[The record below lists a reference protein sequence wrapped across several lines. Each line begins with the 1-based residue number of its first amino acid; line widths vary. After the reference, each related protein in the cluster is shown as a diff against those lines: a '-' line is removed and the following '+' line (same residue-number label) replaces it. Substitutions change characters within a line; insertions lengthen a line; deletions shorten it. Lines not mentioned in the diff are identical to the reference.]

1 MAKFLANENVP
12 GAAVEAVRRAG
23 VDITWVRD
31 ISPGIRDDT
40 VLTLSQAEG
49 RVLLTFDKDF
59 GEMAFEQ
66 GKTATPGVILLRPR
80 LRSPEQ
86 VAQFTVALLSQPI
99 DWTGNFCVA
108 QEGRL
113 RVVPMPD

>member
-1 MAKFLANENVP
+1 VP
-12 GAAVEAVRRAG
+12 GIAIEAALRAG
-23 VDITWVRD
+23 VDITWVRN
-31 ISPGIRDDT
+31 ISPGISDDA
-40 VLTLSQAEG
+40 VLALSQAEG

-66 GKTATPGVILLRPR
+66 GRTATPGVILLRPR

-86 VAQFTVALLSQPI
+86 VSQFTVALLSQSI
-99 DWTGNFCVA
+99 DWAGNFCVA